1 MAKFKLKKKFGQH
14 FLKNEKIIDDI
25 VNLKGLE
32 NKNIIEIGPGLGV
45 LTKAIL
51 KKKPRFLVSIE
62 KDYKLEPYLL
72 PLVKRYHSNFI
83 LRFDDALKTNIE
95 EIYKK
100 DSLILIANLPY
111 NIATT
116 LLISWLQYIK
126 IFDSLIVMV
135 QKEVAERLTAQISSK
150 SYGRVSVLMQL
161 YCEIEK
167 KFDVCPENFMPP
179 PKVVS
184 TVIHIIPKKKITE
197 FNYSNMDLLLK
208 NSFRFRRK
216 KLKNNLLKYY
226 SNVCEMFVEKN
237 FDSNLRAQDMSPK
250 NFIEILNFLN

>member
-1 MAKFKLKKKFGQH
+1 MAKFKLKKKLGQH
-14 FLKNEKIIDDI
+14 FLKNEKIINDI

-72 PLVKRYHSNFI
+72 PLVKRYDSNFI

>member
-1 MAKFKLKKKFGQH
+1 MTRFKLKKKFGQH

-32 NKNIIEIGPGLGV
+32 NKNIIEIGPGFGV

-72 PLVKRYHSNFI
+72 PLVKKYDSNFV
-83 LRFDDALKTNIE
+83 LKFDDALKINIE

-116 LLISWLQYIK
+116 LLINWLQYIK

-135 QKEVAERLTAQISSK
+135 QKEVADRLTAQISSK
-150 SYGRVSVLMQL
+150 FYGRVSVLMQL

-167 KFDVCPENFMPP
+167 KFDVCPENFTPP

-197 FNYSNMDLLLK
+197 FNYNNMDLLLK

-226 SNVCEMFVEKN
+226 SNVGEMFDIKK
-237 FDSNLRAQDMSPK
+237 FDSNLRAQDISPK
-250 NFIEILNFLN
+250 NFIKILNFLD

>member
-25 VNLKGLE
+25 VNLNELE
-32 NKNIIEIGPGLGV
+32 NKNIIEIGPGLGI

-51 KKKPRFLVSIE
+51 RKKPKFLISIE
-62 KDYKLEPYLL
+62 KDYKLQPYLL
-72 PLVKRYHSNFI
+72 PLVKEYDSNFI
-83 LRFDDALKTNIE
+83 LKFDDALKTNIE
-95 EIYKK
+95 EMYKK

-116 LLISWLQYIK
+116 LLINWLQYIQ
-126 IFDSLIVMV
+126 IFESLIVMV
-135 QKEVAERLTAQISSK
+135 QKEVADRITAQISSK

-167 KFDVCPENFMPP
+167 KFDVCPKNFTPP

-184 TVIHIIPKKKITE
+184 SVIHIIPRKKISK

-216 KLKNNLLKYY
+216 KLKNNLSKYY
-226 SNVCEMFVEKN
+226 SNVNEMFGVKN
-237 FDSNLRAQDMSPK
+237 YDSNLRAQDISPK

>member
-72 PLVKRYHSNFI
+72 PLVKRYDSNFI

-226 SNVCEMFVEKN
+226 SNVGEMFVEKN
-237 FDSNLRAQDMSPK
+237 FDSNLRAQDISPK

>member
-150 SYGRVSVLMQL
+150 S
-161 YCEIEK
+161 
-167 KFDVCPENFMPP
+167 
-179 PKVVS
+179 
-184 TVIHIIPKKKITE
+184 
-197 FNYSNMDLLLK
+197 
-208 NSFRFRRK
+208 
-216 KLKNNLLKYY
+216 
-226 SNVCEMFVEKN
+226 
-237 FDSNLRAQDMSPK
+237 
-250 NFIEILNFLN
+250 

>member
-1 MAKFKLKKKFGQH
+1 MNKFKLKKKFGQH

-25 VNLKGLE
+25 VNIKGLE

-51 KKKPRFLVSIE
+51 KKKPTFLVSIE

-72 PLVKRYHSNFI
+72 PLVKKYDSNFI
-83 LRFDDALKTNIE
+83 LKFDDALKTNIE
-95 EIYKK
+95 EVYKK

-116 LLISWLQYIK
+116 LLINWLQCIK

-135 QKEVAERLTAQISSK
+135 QKEVADRLTAKISSK

-167 KFDVCPENFMPP
+167 KFDVCPKNFTPP

-184 TVIHIIPKKKITE
+184 TVIQVIPKKKIPK
-197 FNYSNMDLLLK
+197 FNYNNMDLLLK

-216 KLKNNLLKYY
+216 KLKNNLSKYY
-226 SNVCEMFVEKN
+226 NNVGEMFDVKN
-237 FDSNLRAQDMSPK
+237 FDSNLRAQDISPK

>member
-167 KFDVCPENFMPP
+167 KFDVCPQNFAPP

-184 TVIHIIPKKKITE
+184 TVIQIIPKKKITE

-226 SNVCEMFVEKN
+226 SNVGEMFVEKN
-237 FDSNLRAQDMSPK
+237 FDSNLRAQDISPK

>member
-1 MAKFKLKKKFGQH
+1 MTKFKLKKKFGQH

-226 SNVCEMFVEKN
+226 SNVGEMFVEKN
-237 FDSNLRAQDMSPK
+237 FDSNLRAQDISPK

>member
-1 MAKFKLKKKFGQH
+1 MIKFKSKKKFGQH

-25 VNLKGLE
+25 VNLIELE
-32 NKNIIEIGPGLGV
+32 NKNIIEIGPGLGA

-62 KDYKLEPYLL
+62 KDYKLEPYLS
-72 PLVKRYHSNFI
+72 PLVKKYDSNFI
-83 LRFDDALKTNIE
+83 LKFNDALKINIE

-116 LLISWLQYIK
+116 LLINCLQYIE

-135 QKEVAERLTAQISSK
+135 QKEVADRLTAQISSK

-167 KFDVCPENFMPP
+167 KFDVYPKNFTPP
-179 PKVVS
+179 PGVVS
-184 TVIHIIPKKKITE
+184 SVIHIMPKKKINE
-197 FNYSNMDLLLK
+197 FNYNSMDLLLK

-226 SNVCEMFVEKN
+226 NNVNEMFSEKN
-237 FDSNLRAQDMSPK
+237 YDSNLRAQDVNPK
-250 NFIEILNFLN
+250 NFVEILNFLN

>member
-1 MAKFKLKKKFGQH
+1 MLKFKLKKKFGQH
-14 FLKNEKIIDDI
+14 FLKNEKIINDI
-25 VNLKGLE
+25 VNIKKLE

-62 KDYKLEPYLL
+62 KDFKLKPYLL
-72 PLVKRYHSNFI
+72 PIVKKYDSNFI
-83 LRFDDALKTNIE
+83 LKFGDALNINIE

-100 DSLILIANLPY
+100 NSLILIANLPY

-116 LLISWLQYIK
+116 LLINWLKYIK

-135 QKEVAERLTAQISSK
+135 QKEVADRLTAQISSK

-167 KFDVCPENFMPP
+167 KFDVCPVNFNPP

-184 TVIHIIPKKKITE
+184 TVIHIMPRKEKKE
-197 FNYSNMDLLLK
+197 FNYNSMDLLLK

-226 SNVCEMFVEKN
+226 SNVNEMFEARN
-237 FDSNLRAQDMSPK
+237 YDSNLRAQDISPR
-250 NFIEILNFLN
+250 NFIEILSFLN

>member
-1 MAKFKLKKKFGQH
+1 MVKFKLKKKFGQH

-62 KDYKLEPYLL
+62 KDFKLEPYLL
-72 PLVKRYHSNFI
+72 PLVKRYDSNFI
-83 LRFDDALKTNIE
+83 LRFDDALKINIE

-116 LLISWLQYIK
+116 LLINWLQYIQ
-126 IFDSLIVMV
+126 IFESLIVMV
-135 QKEVAERLTAQISSK
+135 QKEVADRITAQISSK

-167 KFDVCPENFMPP
+167 KFDVCPKNFTPP

-184 TVIHIIPKKKITE
+184 SVIHIIPRKKISK

-216 KLKNNLLKYY
+216 KLKNNLSKYY
-226 SNVCEMFVEKN
+226 SNVGKMFDVKN
-237 FDSNLRAQDMSPK
+237 FDSNLRAQDISPK
-250 NFIEILNFLN
+250 KFIEILNFLN